1 MTEKISY
8 RGMYGIGK
16 NCNHFTVCSDKFL
29 NHIFNCKQLDI
40 HMLFYNE
47 IVNQMDRASIGKA
60 ERTCCIITARDY
72 PTSGTGV
79 T

>member
-1 MTEKISY
+1 M
-8 RGMYGIGK
+8 GLVK
-16 NCNHFTVCSDKFL
+16 NSNHFTVCSDKFL
-29 NHIFNCKQLDI
+29 NHISNCKQLDTQ
-40 HMLFYNE
+40 MLFYDE

-72 PTSGTGV
+72 PPSGTGV